1 MITRLGVRRRAPI
14 SRDRYRAVAR
24 GAGMPRP
31 ARRRALDFS
40 LVVIVAI
47 ATVAALPRVA
57 GGVGVGIEQLVASV
71 QSSIPLL
78 QGRGDLQLPAGGST
92 SIGAAPVVDALP
104 SYTREPQLQ
113 LSGRVPS
120 FAVQPDRSLQIVV
133 NGAVVK
139 TDPLD
144 PSGAFNATLAL
155 KDGPNAISVTLIGGR
170 DVVAASTYTV
180 VLDRIPPTVTIS
192 RPSAGDVLD
201 TKGFVVEGS
210 TEAGAAVTVNGHAV
224 VPSPEGAFSD
234 SIQTGAGPLTI
245 TVVSRDRAGNETTQ
259 KLEVVVSQT
268 TSAAEPTLTVA
279 LNKTSVRVGQQV
291 VAAIYLRDA
300 LGPKV
305 GVRVTLS
312 VGVVTIGSAITDT
325 TGTARIGFAA
335 PTTEGDISVV
345 VLGGSASG
353 RATLTVTR

>member
-1 MITRLGVRRRAPI
+1 MISRLGVRRRAPI

-24 GAGMPRP
+24 GAGVPRP
-31 ARRRALDFS
+31 ARRRALDLS

-57 GGVGVGIEQLVASV
+57 GGVGLGIEQLVASV

-155 KDGPNAISVTLIGGR
+155 KDGPNAISVKI
-170 DVVAASTYTV
+170 
-180 VLDRIPPTVTIS
+180 
-192 RPSAGDVLD
+192 
-201 TKGFVVEGS
+201 
-210 TEAGAAVTVNGHAV
+210 
-224 VPSPEGAFSD
+224 
-234 SIQTGAGPLTI
+234 
-245 TVVSRDRAGNETTQ
+245 
-259 KLEVVVSQT
+259 
-268 TSAAEPTLTVA
+268 
-279 LNKTSVRVGQQV
+279 
-291 VAAIYLRDA
+291 
-300 LGPKV
+300 
-305 GVRVTLS
+305 
-312 VGVVTIGSAITDT
+312 
-325 TGTARIGFAA
+325 
-335 PTTEGDISVV
+335 
-345 VLGGSASG
+345 G
-353 RATLTVTR
+353 RAHV